1 MKTGYT
7 DQQLQAFLDEA
18 LPAETMAQI
27 EVEMRTEPQL
37 MTRLMTILGQR
48 EAGVH
53 GLGEIWRRHRLSC
66 PTRQQLGGYL
76 LGAVDEGL
84 QQYIQFHLE
93 NVACRLCQ
101 ANLQDLKSEA
111 EQQQQTASAAQSRR
125 RKYFQSSA
133 GYLSD
138 KKYD

>member
-1 MKTGYT
+1 MKTSYS

-18 LPAETMAQI
+18 LPPETMAQI
-27 EVEMRTEPQL
+27 EVEMRSDAQL
-37 MTRLMTILGQR
+37 MTRLMGILGRR

-66 PTRQQLGGYL
+66 PTRQQLGSYL
-76 LGAVDEGL
+76 LGTLDEGW
-84 QQYIQFHLE
+84 QQYVQFHLE
-93 NVACRLCQ
+93 KVACRLCQ

-111 EQQQQTASAAQSRR
+111 EQIQSAHSAQTRR

-138 KKYD
+138 KKYE

>member
-1 MKTGYT
+1 MKTSYS

-18 LPAETMAQI
+18 LSPEAMAQI
-27 EVEMRTEPQL
+27 EVQMRTDTQL
-37 MTRLMTILGQR
+37 MARLMSILGQR

-76 LGAVDEGL
+76 LGTLDEGW
-84 QQYIQFHLE
+84 QQYIQFHIDQ
-93 NVACRLCQ
+93 VACRLCQ
-101 ANLQDLKSEA
+101 ANLDDLKSEA
-111 EQQQQTASAAQSRR
+111 EQHQAVAAAQTRR

-138 KKYD
+138 KKTP

>member
-1 MKTGYT
+1 MKSSYS

-18 LPAETMAQI
+18 LPPETMAQV
-27 EVEMRTEPQL
+27 EVQMRTDTQL
-37 MTRLMTILGQR
+37 MTRLLNILGQR

-53 GLGEIWRRHRLSC
+53 GLGEIWRRHRLTC

-76 LGAVDEGL
+76 LGTLDEGWL
-84 QQYIQFHLE
+84 QYIQFHLDH
-93 NVACRLCQ
+93 VACRLCQ
-101 ANLQDLKSEA
+101 ANLQDLKAEA
-111 EQQQQTASAAQSRR
+111 EQTQAASVQSRR

-138 KKYD
+138 KNDD

>member
-1 MKTGYT
+1 MTTSYS

-18 LPAETMAQI
+18 LSPEAMAEI
-27 EVEMRTEPQL
+27 EVQMRTDTQL
-37 MTRLMTILGQR
+37 MARLMSILGQR

-76 LGAVDEGL
+76 LGTLDEGW
-84 QQYIQFHLE
+84 QQYIQFHTE
-93 NVACRLCQ
+93 QVACRLCQ
-101 ANLQDLKSEA
+101 ANLEDLKSEA
-111 EQQQQTASAAQSRR
+111 QQLQAATAAQTRR

-138 KKYD
+138 KKNP

>member
-1 MKTGYT
+1 MKTNYS

-18 LPAETMAQI
+18 LQPELMAQI
-27 EVEMRTEPQL
+27 EVQMRSDTEL
-37 MTRLMTILGQR
+37 MNRLMSILGQR

-66 PTRQQLGGYL
+66 PTRQQLGGFL
-76 LGAVDEGL
+76 LGTLDEGW

-93 NVACRLCQ
+93 QVSCRLCQ
-101 ANLQDLKSEA
+101 ANVQDLKAESE
-111 EQQQQTASAAQSRR
+111 QLQASAVQSRR

-133 GYLSD
+133 GYLSKD
-138 KKYD
+138 E